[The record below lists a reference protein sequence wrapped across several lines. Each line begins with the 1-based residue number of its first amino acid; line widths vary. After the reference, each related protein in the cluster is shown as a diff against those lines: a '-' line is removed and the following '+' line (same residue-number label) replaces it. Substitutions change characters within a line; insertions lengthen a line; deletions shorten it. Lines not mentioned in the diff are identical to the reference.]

1 MILAGPDITR
11 RGGLTTQAQRPGP
24 RGRSIA
30 TATPPPGSLQRMVRP
45 RRSHTQ
51 KSLCQNP
58 LCSDQ
63 VKPPPRHFALELAK
77 PGPIKLPKVC
87 RIQNRTVCD
96 SLRKSRSEKSQR
108 SLRGLTPELSEVAVS
123 AAPTTRQPR
132 MNQAHET
139 ACARHFRSSD
149 RVSPPSHGLQ
159 KLNLAIRYSPPSSAT
174 QSVPPQPVCAARSRI
189 QKPPTAPRRF
199 SFGVPFGHPSTEVL
213 LFFRATSSA

>member
-1 MILAGPDITR
+1 MMTGPDLKR
-11 RGGLTTQAQRPGP
+11 RGGLTTQAQRPGA
-24 RGRSIA
+24 RDAWIA
-30 TATPPPGSLQRMVRP
+30 NPDAPPGSLQRMVRP

-108 SLRGLTPELSEVAVS
+108 SLRGLTTKLSHSRGE
-123 AAPTTRQPR
+123 RYG
-132 MNQAHET
+132 
-139 ACARHFRSSD
+139 RS
-149 RVSPPSHGLQ
+149 
-159 KLNLAIRYSPPSSAT
+159 
-174 QSVPPQPVCAARSRI
+174 
-189 QKPPTAPRRF
+189 
-199 SFGVPFGHPSTEVL
+199 
-213 LFFRATSSA
+213 